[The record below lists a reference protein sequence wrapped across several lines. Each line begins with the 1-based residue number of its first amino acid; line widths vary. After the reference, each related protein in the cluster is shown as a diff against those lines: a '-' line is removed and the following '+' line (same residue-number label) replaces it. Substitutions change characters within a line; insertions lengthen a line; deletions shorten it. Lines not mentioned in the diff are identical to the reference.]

1 MKIWVRIIFLE
12 NKWPDLTQR
21 AVENSWIN
29 IEVWNKLKWL
39 SNNYFQ
45 KWKGPDGLDSLPNR
59 PGPAVSVPLTPSEGK
74 EEWKLPAL
82 FHKVRAAS
90 IQRPTK
96 RKFSDISFSNRDWK
110 FPNKILAKNNRIW
123 TGIIQTWA
131 ITKPQ
136 QDATSRHQDGYE
148 KIHGE

>member
-45 KWKGPDGLDSLPNR
+45 KWKGPDGLDSTKPT
-59 PGPAVSVPLTPSEGK
+59 GTSC
-74 EEWKLPAL
+74 
-82 FHKVRAAS
+82 VRATYTVRGQGRVETPRS
-90 IQRPTK
+90 V
-96 RKFSDISFSNRDWK
+96 S
-110 FPNKILAKNNRIW
+110 
-123 TGIIQTWA
+123 
-131 ITKPQ
+131 
-136 QDATSRHQDGYE
+136 
-148 KIHGE
+148 